1 MTEQTLSFADV
12 GLKQSLL
19 DALNKV
25 GYTSPSPIQAQA
37 IPHILAGTDILGQ
50 AQTGTGKT
58 AAFALPSLQNIDLD
72 ARGVQ
77 LLVLAPTRELAIQVA
92 DAYKEYSQFMP
103 KINVLP
109 IYGGSDYRTQI
120 NGLRR
125 GAQIVVG
132 TPGRVMDHMEKGTL
146 KLDNLKMLVLD
157 EADEMLR
164 MGFIDDVEWILSHSP
179 DNRQIALFSATM
191 PAQIQAIT
199 DKYLQDEVVIQI
211 AKKAETASTIEQ
223 FYLCVEGR
231 EKMAAL
237 RQVLEIED
245 RDATIIFVNTK
256 AATEELA
263 SKLNHRGHKAAALNG
278 DLQQKQRE
286 RVIDQLKKGMIDIV
300 IATDVAARGIDVERI
315 GHVINYD
322 LPRDSEAYV
331 HRIGRTGRAGRSGKT
346 ILLMTPRDRRSF
358 GFIEKDTKTKIP
370 MYPMPS
376 LKAINEQRVAHFK
389 QRIVDEMEHKNLEYL
404 EEMLEEM
411 YQQDD
416 LSLLE
421 VAAALAS
428 MSLNNAPLL
437 LSKRDTVASIDLAN
451 LSSRSR
457 DRNGR
462 DRNGRDGRGRDRD
475 RRDRRDRKDRGPRD
489 DNQADKVSRADMEN
503 YRLGVGY
510 RDNIKPGHIVGAIA
524 NEAGIEGYNIGPIN
538 IGDNFTDV
546 MLPKGMP
553 KEVFEHLKGVR
564 INGKQSK
571 IERVDADPNTSYD
584 RPKRSGSDRKD
595 RGNGNGR
602 RDDKKGYRGDKKD
615 NRKGGRGF
623 SKDSFKD
630 AKDGDKP
637 VSRPRK
643 KRY

>member
-1 MTEQTLSFADV
+1 MTDQTISFADI
-12 GLKQSLL
+12 GLNQQIL

-37 IPHILAGTDILGQ
+37 IPHILNGSDILGQ

-58 AAFALPSLQNIDLD
+58 AAFALPSLQNIDVN

-77 LLVLAPTRELAIQVA
+77 VLVLAPTRELAIQVA
-92 DAYKEYSQFMP
+92 DAYKSYAEFMP

-132 TPGRVMDHMEKGTL
+132 TPGRVMDHMNKGTL
-146 KLDNLKMLVLD
+146 KLDNLQTLVLD

-179 DNRQIALFSATM
+179 DSRQIALFSATM

-223 FYLCVEGR
+223 FYLCVESSQ
-231 EKMAAL
+231 KMAGL
-237 RQVLEIED
+237 RQILEIEE

-286 RVIDQLKKGMIDIV
+286 RVISQLKKGMIDIV

-315 GHVINYD
+315 HHVINYD
-322 LPRDSEAYV
+322 LPRDSESYV

-346 ILLMTPRDRRSF
+346 ILMMTPRDRRSF

-376 LKAINEQRVAHFK
+376 LDNINKQRIARFK
-389 QRIVDEMEHKNLEYL
+389 QRIVDEMEHKNLELL
-404 EEMLEEM
+404 EEMLQELHD
-411 YQQDD
+411 QDD
-416 LSLLE
+416 LSMLE
-421 VAAALAS
+421 IAAALAS
-428 MSLNNAPLL
+428 LTLEGKPLKLGKKDTIAP
-437 LSKRDTVASIDLAN
+437 IDLAN
-451 LSSRSR
+451 LQSRSR
-457 DRNGR
+457 DRKGGR
-462 DRNGRDGRGRDRD
+462 DRGDRRGRDRG
-475 RRDRRDRKDRGPRD
+475 RRNERS
-489 DNQADKVSRADMEN
+489 NESNADKVSREDMEN
-503 YRLGVGY
+503 YRLGLGY
-510 RDNIKPGHIVGAIA
+510 KDNIKPGHIVGAIA
-524 NEAGIEGYNIGPIN
+524 NEAGIDGYNIGPIN
-538 IGDNFTDV
+538 ISDNHTDV

-553 KEVFEHLKGVR
+553 DEVFNHLKTVR
-564 INGKQSK
+564 INGKPSK
-571 IERVDADPNTSYD
+571 IERAEADNSG
-584 RPKRSGSDRKD
+584 RSNNRGNKD
-595 RGNGNGR
+595 RSNR
-602 RDDKKGYRGDKKD
+602 KKHDGD
-615 NRKGGRGF
+615 RKGGGF
-623 SKDSFKD
+623 KGNGSKNNDFKG
-630 AKDGDKP
+630 KQGSQGGRDGDKP
-637 VSRPRK
+637 VRRPRK
-643 KRY
+643 KRD